1 MSLFLHTVVIGVLA
15 TALMDV
21 WGVVRE
27 PLFGFPR
34 ANYRLIG
41 RWFAHMLR
49 GRFWHASVAE
59 AAPQRGELV
68 VGWMAHYAIG
78 IGFAVLLVRLVGP
91 AWLTHPTLGPALLF
105 GVATV
110 AAPLLIMQP
119 AMGAGIAAS
128 RTRHPWSARLQS
140 TVTHVIYGLGLYLA
154 AWILAHVSALSR

>member
-1 MSLFLHTVVIGVLA
+1 MSVILHTALIGVLA

-21 WGVVRE
+21 WGMARE

-41 RWFAHMLR
+41 RWFAHMPR
-49 GRFWHASVAE
+49 GRFVHAAIAE

-68 VGWMAHYAIG
+68 IGWTVHYAIG
-78 IGFAVLLVRLVGP
+78 IGFAALLVQLVGTG
-91 AWLTHPTLGPALLF
+91 WLTHPTPGPALLV
-105 GVATV
+105 GVATL

-119 AMGAGIAAS
+119 AMGAGIAGS

-140 TVTHVIYGLGLYLA
+140 AITHVIYGLGLYLA
-154 AWILAHVSALSR
+154 AWMLAQLTTLSR

>member
-1 MSLFLHTVVIGVLA
+1 MSLILHTVVIGVLA

-21 WGVVRE
+21 WGIARE

-41 RWFAHMLR
+41 RWFAYMLR

-59 AAPQRGELV
+59 AAPRRGELLI
-68 VGWMAHYAIG
+68 GWVMHYTIG
-78 IGFAVLLVRLVGP
+78 VGFAALLVQLVGSS
-91 AWLTHPTLGPALLF
+91 WLAQPTPGPALLV
-105 GVATV
+105 GLATL

-140 TVTHVIYGLGLYLA
+140 AITHVIYGLGLYLA
-154 AWILAHVSALSR
+154 AWILAHLTALSR